1 MTSLG
6 EQMHGETLWSRE
18 EERAGALT
26 QEQEMICIKGPAF
39 FEQRPSALERFKRRV
54 DEIARAAEIG
64 GSSFLPGP
72 HAGEQTDKRRGQVR
86 ARQQPR
92 TLGPGTRDSVPFGLK
107 RRVAVGL
114 PVFDGQERRG
124 PADRNRLLR
133 DDWQLQQIR
142 RAIRQTALD
151 LLADMLDIDAGFQ
164 EALAARRDGRR

>member
-1 MTSLG
+1 
-6 EQMHGETLWSRE
+6 MHGETLWSRE

-54 DEIARAAEIG
+54 QEIARAAEIG
-64 GSSFLPGP
+64 GRSSLPLPGP
-72 HAGEQTDKRRGQVR
+72 DAGEKPYGRCGRVC

-92 TLGPGTRDSVPFGLK
+92 TLCPEARDSVPFGLK